1 MPANADIIDHL
12 VGIVPGSALDRIRR
26 RRPQTRDNAQA
37 SYDALFSLE
46 APGAVSPVE
55 RFAVAA
61 FVAGLTGLEEATT
74 FYLSETARLHPAVA
88 EAVRREVARG
98 RADGPYGS
106 YPEGPL
112 TGENKAG
119 PIYEPDAAASEAL
132 GPRLAAALRHV
143 HLVVLHPRDADPVAL
158 KALLEVGW
166 TTAAV
171 VTLSQIIAFVS
182 FQTRVVAGLTALK
195 SVVADAPAGS
205 AARV

>member
-12 VGIVPGSALDRIRR
+12 VGVVPGSDLDRIRR
-26 RRPQTRDNAQA
+26 RRAQTRDNAQA
-37 SYDALFSLE
+37 SYDALFALD
-46 APGAVSPVE
+46 APGAVSLIE

-61 FVAGLTGLEEATT
+61 FVAGLTGPEEATA
-74 FYLSETARLHPAVA
+74 FYLSETVRLDPAVA
-88 EAVRREVARG
+88 ETVRREIPRG
-98 RADGPYGS
+98 RADGPYGA

-119 PIYEPDAAASEAL
+119 PSYEPDAAAGEAL
-132 GPRLAAALRHV
+132 GPRLAAALRQV
-143 HLVVLHPRDADPVAL
+143 HLVVLHPRDADAVAL
-158 KALLEVGW
+158 KALLDAGW

-195 SVVADAPAGS
+195 SVAADAPAGS
-205 AARV
+205 AAHV